1 MRVCLPRPFSH
12 ARFALLRPTNA
23 SGIGAGLVRAS
34 KSLVAA
40 LGITTLLFAAPRQAA
55 AQRPLKVYISVDME
69 GVTGVVSSEQLGPTG
84 FEYQRAREWMTGE
97 ALAAIQ
103 GARDA
108 GATEIVVS
116 DSHGNGQNLLIDQ
129 FPDDVTLIR
138 SWPRPLMMME
148 GIDSSFAAAV
158 FIGYHAST
166 ANVRGVRAHTMS
178 SATLTGVALNGKQVP
193 EGGMNAAIAGYFG
206 VPVVAVSGYDA
217 AVAEVQRY
225 ATGMEG
231 AVVKRAISF
240 HSAATMTPKA
250 GQALIRAKVKAGVEQ
265 RARIAPFVVGTQVSA
280 DVSFKH
286 YRTAEML
293 AYLPIVTRVDAHTV
307 RFVGRNI
314 LEVSRFLEFVE
325 TYQPDLTP

>member
-1 MRVCLPRPFSH
+1 MCDCRHRSVPDRLPPRRRI
-12 ARFALLRPTNA
+12 A
-23 SGIGAGLVRAS
+23 RAS
-34 KSLVAA
+34 RLPVVAVALLVAA
-40 LGITTLLFAAPRQAA
+40 AASSVAPGAA
-55 AQRPLKVYISVDME
+55 YAQRPLKVYISVDME

-148 GIDSSFAAAV
+148 GIDSSFSAAV

-166 ANVRGVRAHTMS
+166 SNVRGVRAHTMS

-206 VPVVAVSGYDA
+206 VPVVAVSGDDA

-225 ATGMEG
+225 AAGMEG

-250 GQALIRAKVKAGVEQ
+250 GQALIRARVKAGIEK
-265 RARIAPFVVGTQVSA
+265 RTSIAPFVVGAQVSA

-293 AYLPIVTRVDAHTV
+293 AYLPIVTRTDAHTV

-314 LEVSRFLEFVE
+314 LEVSRFLEFLE